1 MPGGVA
7 APLRAGTSRAE
18 AASREAPTAST
29 SMSARSP
36 DTPVQRP
43 QRLRN
48 GYGLR
53 CTRETASETA
63 AAATGRAADDHGTI
77 RPLQHVAAVRRRDHD
92 PTESAGRQRGGVH
105 LAAVWRPRVSLHP
118 TVTSNGSE
126 TPQKRLKFCS
136 TSSSS
141 PPPLPSPFG
150 QLPQSL
156 LSHLPPHASVVY
168 TSRPGFSS
176 IGTSAAASGPPADSS
191 SSGRPF
197 PAESETLMLQKVER
211 KASREETP
219 RFLASLSLEKVR
231 KRRWTAQRT
240 AVNRVTRRALSS
252 SSTSS
257 SSSPSPSPSPSSPSS
272 TWSWSW
278 S

>member
-1 MPGGVA
+1 MIPADWQCREGVA

-141 PPPLPSPFG
+141 PPPSSFALWTTPSVSP
-150 QLPQSL
+150 
-156 LSHLPPHASVVY
+156 
-168 TSRPGFSS
+168 
-176 IGTSAAASGPPADSS
+176 
-191 SSGRPF
+191 
-197 PAESETLMLQKVER
+197 
-211 KASREETP
+211 
-219 RFLASLSLEKVR
+219 LA
-231 KRRWTAQRT
+231 
-240 AVNRVTRRALSS
+240 
-252 SSTSS
+252 
-257 SSSPSPSPSPSSPSS
+257 SPSPCKCGVYQQAGFFEHRDKRRGFRTTRRLQQLRQAVSG
-272 TWSWSW
+272 
-278 S
+278 